1 MMKQPAI
8 TQIKSGLKL
17 PVLEAGIGGKRESFA
32 YEHPYLTRLC
42 HWVNAIS
49 LLVMIF
55 SGLRIFRAFPS
66 FGPKIP
72 QHNLVNIPD
81 ALTLGHSLSGA
92 LQWHFTFMF
101 PFVLT
106 GVLYVGYQIASGQYR
121 EVLFTPKDVPG
132 LWPMIHFYFL
142 FGPKPESTEPYNA
155 LQKQAYTTA
164 VLLGAVSTV
173 TGLALWKPIQFGWLA
188 WLMGGFH
195 LIRVWHFLAMCGFLA
210 FIPGHLLMVA
220 LHGFNNFFSMFSGWK
235 QAPDYISGAVSGP
248 SEAGAEKHD

>member
-1 MMKQPAI
+1 MKGLAT
-8 TQIKSGLKL
+8 TQTKSGLKL
-17 PVLEAGIGGKRESFA
+17 PVFEAGIRGTRESFA
-32 YEHPYLTRLC
+32 YEHPYLVRLC

-49 LLVMIF
+49 LIVLIG

-81 ALTLGHSLSGA
+81 SLTLGNGLSKA

-106 GVLYVGYQIASGQYR
+106 GLLYVAVQLASGHYR
-121 EVLFTPKDVPG
+121 QVLFTAKDVPG
-132 LWPMIHFYFL
+132 LWPMIRYYFL
-142 FGPKPESTEPYNA
+142 FGSKPESTEPYNA
-155 LQKQAYTTA
+155 LQKQAYTAA
-164 VLLGAVSTV
+164 VLLGAVLTV
-173 TGLALWKPIQFGWLA
+173 TGLALWKPVQFGWLA
-188 WLMGGFH
+188 WMMGGFH

-220 LHGFNNFFSMFSGWK
+220 LHGFNNFFSMISGWK
-235 QAPDYISGAVSGP
+235 RAPEYLSRAVAGP
-248 SEAGAEKHD
+248 SKAGEQERD